1 LNTRDPGLQ
10 PERTVLAWR
19 RTALGLI
26 ANAVLLLASGL
37 RGSDDVRLGL
47 GIVVAAV
54 ALGCWA
60 AAGAAYRSL
69 WARRQT
75 APDAIGSVPM
85 IRLATGIVLAVG
97 TIDLY
102 AVLTA

>member
-1 LNTRDPGLQ
+1 MNGRDPGLQ

-26 ANAVLLLASGL
+26 ANAVLLLASGVQ
-37 RGSDDVRLGL
+37 GSDVRLGL
-47 GIVVAAV
+47 GIVVAV
-54 ALGCWA
+54 IALGCWA

-69 WARRQT
+69 WARRKPD
-75 APDAIGSVPM
+75 PDAIGSIPM